1 MQSAE
6 SLQVHRTSVAELA
19 AAPNLADLVRAYA
32 AESALPALGSAV
44 LDVPAYARMEAA
56 GIGHLIG
63 AWRGDRLVGFLVL
76 ITTPV
81 PHWGNQVLA
90 SAESFFVHPD
100 ERHGGTGRE
109 LRACAEAVARE
120 VGACGVFISAPAGGA
135 LARVLPHWG
144 YAHANSV
151 FFRGL

>member
-1 MQSAE
+1 MGGME
-6 SLQVHRTSVAELA
+6 SLQVRRTSVAELA
-19 AAPNLADLVRAYA
+19 AAPNLVDLVQAYA
-32 AESALPALGSAV
+32 AESALPVLGSAV
-44 LDVPAYARMEAA
+44 LDVSAYARMEAA
-56 GIGHLIG
+56 GIGYLIG

-100 ERHGGTGRE
+100 ERHGGAGRE
-109 LRACAEAVARE
+109 LRTLAEAVAHE
-120 VGACGVFISAPAGGA
+120 AGARGVFISAPSGGA

-144 YAHANSV
+144 YAHTNSV
-151 FFRGL
+151 FFRRV